1 MNVPKFICL
10 VALLPAIAFSQNA
23 DVPEQ
28 LNSYTH
34 AATLTTANNEG
45 INRIELPL
53 TIYQGVTRNDLADIR
68 VFDSKGILV
77 PHALVAAEPPRK
89 EQRAPISPP
98 RFPLYVEA
106 NSTDSPD
113 LKIEVRADG
122 ALVKI
127 ESKKNTLVKP
137 KEINSYVFD
146 LINLSEPINALI
158 LDFTTPPEG
167 FVGKARI
174 EASDDFKQWR
184 TLVNSA
190 PIMSLQFAG
199 QAIAEKRIE
208 LSGVKAKY
216 LKLTWEGQSID
227 LTDVKAEFGEKFSE
241 AERVGLSSE
250 ARAGDKPGE
259 YLFDLGARAP
269 VDRIK
274 FNLPQINT
282 VAPAQM
288 YSRADEKSEWQT
300 RANATLYRLNYK
312 GNDVAAPAIVLPV
325 SGDRYWKIAVE
336 QKGGGLGAGLPNL
349 VAEYR
354 PRQLVFVARGGG
366 PFTLAFGNA
375 NAKHSSFSV
384 ESLIPGYQYGDEFKL
399 AQAQMGDARV
409 QAAAP
414 VSEAMS
420 PEQKKKWLLWAVLLA
435 GVALLGGMA
444 WKLSK
449 QMNKAE

>member
-1 MNVPKFICL
+1 MTIAKYFSCL
-10 VALLPAIAFSQNA
+10 ALLPALALSQTVEA
-23 DVPEQ
+23 PESIS
-28 LNSYTH
+28 SYSR

-68 VFDSKGILV
+68 VFDSKGLPV

-89 EQRAPISPP
+89 EQRAPVSPP
-98 RFPLYVEA
+98 RFPLFIEA
-106 NSTDSPD
+106 NGNDSSD

-127 ESKKNTLVKP
+127 ESNKNKAVKP
-137 KEINSYVFD
+137 KEVNAYVFD
-146 LINLSEPINALI
+146 LINISEPITALN
-158 LDFTTPPEG
+158 LDFQAAPEG

-190 PIMSLQFAG
+190 PVMSLQFAG

-208 LSGVKAKY
+208 LSGVKTKY
-216 LKLTWEGQSID
+216 LKLTWEGPAINLS
-227 LTDVKAEFGEKFSE
+227 DVKVEFGEKFSE
-241 AERVGLSSE
+241 AERVGLTSE
-250 ARAGDKPGE
+250 ARAGDQPGD
-259 YLFDLGARAP
+259 YIFDLGARAP
-269 VDRIK
+269 VDRMK

-282 VAPAQM
+282 VAPAQI
-288 YSRADEKSEWQT
+288 YSRADEKSPWQP

-312 GNDVAAPAIVLPV
+312 GNDVVAPAIVMPV

-336 QKGGGLGAGLPNL
+336 QKGGGLGAGLPSL
-349 VAEYR
+349 TAEYR
-354 PRQLVFVARGGG
+354 PRQLVFVARGEG
-366 PFTLAFGNA
+366 PFTLAFGKA
-375 NAKHSSFSV
+375 NAKQSSFSV
-384 ESLIPGYQYGDEFKL
+384 ESLIPGYQYSDEFKL
-399 AQAQMGDARV
+399 AQAQMGDPRV

-414 VSEAMS
+414 ASEAVS
-420 PEQKKKWLLWAVLLA
+420 PEQKKKWLLWAVLII

-449 QMNKAE
+449 QMSKG